1 MIEAASTIIINKKMS
16 ILLML
21 RDSKAGISDPGRWGF
36 IGGQREKGERLKTTA
51 VREIKE
57 ETGLSVDERSIKP
70 FVTIQ
75 TREKKWH
82 VFVTYG
88 NWSAKDLIRGEG
100 QQIRF
105 VPLRRAFQLR
115 LGDKQRYVL
124 SVLRE
129 HLDHHKLSQLFD
141 RSLQIPNKEARK

>member
-57 ETGLSVDERSIKP
+57 ETGLIVDERNIKP
-70 FVTIQ
+70 FAMIQ
-75 TREKKWH
+75 TREKKWN
-82 VFVTYG
+82 VFVTQG
-88 NWSAKDLIRGEG
+88 SWQDSDLSRGEG
-100 QQIRF
+100 QQIKF
-105 VPLRRAFQLR
+105 IALNRAFDLR
-115 LGDKQRYVL
+115 LGDRQRY
-124 SVLRE
+124 
-129 HLDHHKLSQLFD
+129 
-141 RSLQIPNKEARK
+141 

>member
-57 ETGLSVDERSIKP
+57 ETGLSVDERFIKP

-88 NWSAKDLIRGEG
+88 NWSAKDLNRGEG
-100 QQIRF
+100 QQLQF
-105 VPLRRAFQLR
+105 VPLRKAFQFR
-115 LGDKQRYVL
+115 LGDRQRYVL
-124 SVLRE
+124 SELRKY
-129 HLDHHKLSQLFD
+129 LRNHKLENFLK
-141 RSLQIPNKEARK
+141 RSL

>member
-1 MIEAASTIIINKKMS
+1 MLEACSTVIITKPS
-16 ILLML
+16 SVLLML
-21 RDSKAGISDPGRWGF
+21 RDRKPGISDPGRWGL
-36 IGGQREKGERLKTTA
+36 IGGQRKKGERLKSTA

-57 ETGLSVDERSIKP
+57 ETGLIVDERNIKP
-70 FVTIQ
+70 FAMIQ
-75 TREKKWH
+75 TREKKWNF
-82 VFVTYG
+82 FVTYG

-105 VPLRRAFQLR
+105 VPLQRAFRLR

-129 HLDHHKLSQLFD
+129 YLDHHKLSQLFD
-141 RSLQIPNKEARK
+141 RSLRIPNKEA